1 MITIDEI
8 LERLTEFME
17 QIKGHKFSFALLLQI
32 IKAVVEVIE
41 ELYSDLGTTTGD
53 EKKKL
58 AENAVEY
65 IYRKLNV
72 DIPGLPNWLE
82 IWLVRGMTGILI
94 DWLVKL
100 YNEKGVFNHAAEQEK
115 AA

>member
-1 MITIDEI
+1 MIAMDEI

-32 IKAVVEVIE
+32 VKAVVEVIE
-41 ELYSDLGTTTGD
+41 ELYRELGTSTGN
-53 EKKKL
+53 EKKQL

-94 DWLVKL
+94 DWLVRL
-100 YNEKGVFNHAAEQEK
+100 YNEKGVFNHTAEREK